1 MDIKKKSYQRHFAY
15 QHPTF
20 GTKNRP
26 KPESAW
32 KKSIYYWWWAYLK
45 RNKEYLACCEKSG
58 QGKLSCLYADFGDV
72 RGDDFKAWWSED
84 GRGVKVF
91 AEPRAEDSIRV
102 LAEGERAL
110 SIEETLTISLPLS
123 LPKRFIERRFRELLA
138 QSHQGKRGIQLAKQS
153 KAKYKIQGQ
162 INIPAIKQ
170 ALEVYDYWVANPQ
183 LKLWEIGNQLPK
195 FQIVMK
201 IKKGDTP
208 ASITHSK
215 NVLAATVSRYL
226 RRVKESITSTNQGL
240 FP

>member
-1 MDIKKKSYQRHFAY
+1 MDIKKKPYQRHFAY

-20 GTKNRP
+20 GTKHRL
-26 KPESAW
+26 KADTAW

-45 RNKEYLACCEKSG
+45 RNKEYLACCEKGG
-58 QGKLSCLYADFGDV
+58 QGKLSDLFVDFGDV
-72 RGDDFKAWWSED
+72 RGDDFKTWWSKD
-84 GRGVKVF
+84 GRGVRVF

-102 LAEGERAL
+102 LGEGEQAL
-110 SIEETLTISLPLS
+110 GIEETLTISLPLN

-138 QSHQGKRGIQLAKQS
+138 EYHQGKRGHQLAKQS
-153 KAKYKIQGQ
+153 KAKYKVQGQ

-170 ALEVYDYWVANPQ
+170 ALEVYDFWVANPQ
-183 LKLWEIGNQLPK
+183 LRLWEIGNQLPK
-195 FQIVMK
+195 FQMSMK

-226 RRVKESITSTNQGL
+226 RRARESIENTVCGA